1 MSDWMRV
8 TRSNPCAVCGGAD
21 WCTRSADGAVAMCMR
36 IESPREARGGGWIHR
51 TSAGP
56 LRLPPVQATMPVAD
70 WSRKAR
76 EMFEH
81 QAARHA
87 RWQLAEHLGVDAVAL
102 ERLGVGVSPDGS
114 FTSWPERDATGRTIG
129 IVRRYPDGTKK
140 HMSGGNA
147 GLYIPRDWNSAAGPI
162 LLPEGGSDTAAL
174 LTMGLC
180 AIGRPS
186 CTGGV
191 ALLTELLKRHLERAV
206 VVLGENDRKP
216 ERLGMISQCAPDCD
230 GCSWCWPGK
239 YGAQTTATKLCLAL
253 HRAVHW
259 RMVVGAKDAREWLQL
274 YGRDGAQFLQTL
286 RRQRLQVA
294 V

>member
-1 MSDWMRV
+1 MAVPSRPTVPPRDW
-8 TRSNPCAVCGGAD
+8 
-21 WCTRSADGAVAMCMR
+21 
-36 IESPREARGGGWIHR
+36 ARN
-51 TSAGP
+51 
-56 LRLPPVQATMPVAD
+56 
-70 WSRKAR
+70 AR

-87 RWQLAEHLGVDAVAL
+87 RWQLAEQLGVSIDSL

-114 FTSWPERDATGRTIG
+114 FTSWPERNARGRTIG

-140 HMSGGNA
+140 HMPGGHA
-147 GLYIPRDWNSAAGPI
+147 GLYIARDWHSAAGPI

-174 LTMGLC
+174 LTMGLS
-180 AIGRPS
+180 AVGRPS

-191 ALLTELLKRHLERAV
+191 AMLTELLKHHLERAV

-216 ERLGMISQCAPDCD
+216 DRVGTIAQCSADCY

-259 RMVVGAKDAREWLQL
+259 RMVVGAKDSREWLQL
-274 YGRDGAQFLQTL
+274 HGRDGAQFLQTL